1 MRLMKINIGAHQKM
15 KNMKYISFAIG
26 VILYLGSMSLLN
38 SAYAHDHNDRSHS
51 PVRMLFKNMDLSD
64 EQRKEVRSIMSSS
77 IKEGRELRAEM
88 REQSVDAMADLKKGT
103 HQKLSTVLSEEQMAQ
118 FDKNSKRM
126 EKRKE
131 KMRDKKM
138 KGHSKDKE
146 KKKRNKKRHKEKK
159 KQ

>member
-1 MRLMKINIGAHQKM
+1 M

-26 VILYLGSMSLLN
+26 AILYLGSMSLLN
-38 SAYAHDHNDRSHS
+38 SAYAHDHNDRGI
-51 PVRMLFKNMDLSD
+51 RMLFQDMDLTD

-77 IKEGRELRAEM
+77 IKEGRGLRAEM
-88 REQSVDAMADLKKGT
+88 REQSMDAMDELKKGT
-103 HQKLSTVLSEEQMAQ
+103 KEKLSTVLSDEQMAQ

-138 KGHSKDKE
+138 KGHSKGKDKG
-146 KKKRNKKRHKEKK
+146 KKKRNKKRHKGNKK
-159 KQ
+159 HKK

>member
-1 MRLMKINIGAHQKM
+1 M

-26 VILYLGSMSLLN
+26 AILYLGSMSLLN
-38 SAYAHDHNDRSHS
+38 SAYAHDHNDRGI
-51 PVRMLFKNMDLSD
+51 RMLFQDMDLTD

-77 IKEGRELRAEM
+77 IKEGRGLRAEM
-88 REQSVDAMADLKKGT
+88 REQSMDAMDELKKGT
-103 HQKLSTVLSEEQMAQ
+103 KEKLSTVLSEEQMAQ

-138 KGHSKDKE
+138 KGHSKGKDKG
-146 KKKRNKKRHKEKK
+146 KKKRNKKRHKGNKK
-159 KQ
+159 HKK

>member
-1 MRLMKINIGAHQKM
+1 M

-26 VILYLGSMSLLN
+26 VVVYLGSMSLLN
-38 SAYAHDHNDRSHS
+38 NAYAHNHNDRSGI
-51 PVRMLFKNMDLSD
+51 RMLFQNMDLTD

-77 IKEGRELRAEM
+77 IKEGRGLRAEM
-88 REQSVDAMADLKKGT
+88 REQSMDAMNDLKKGT
-103 HQKLSTVLSEEQMAQ
+103 KEKLSTVLSEEQMAK

-138 KGHSKDKE
+138 KGHSKGKDKG
-146 KKKRNKKRHKEKK
+146 KKKRNKKRHKGNKK
-159 KQ
+159 DNK

>member
-1 MRLMKINIGAHQKM
+1 M

-26 VILYLGSMSLLN
+26 VVVYLGSMSLVN
-38 SAYAHDHNDRSHS
+38 NAYAHNHNDRSGI
-51 PVRMLFKNMDLSD
+51 RMLFQDMDLTD

-77 IKEGRELRAEM
+77 IKEGRGLRAEM
-88 REQSVDAMADLKKGT
+88 REQSMDAMNDLKKGT
-103 HQKLSTVLSEEQMAQ
+103 KEKLSTVLSEEQMAK

-138 KGHSKDKE
+138 KGHSKGKDKG
-146 KKKRNKKRHKEKK
+146 KKKRNKKRHKGNKK
-159 KQ
+159 DNK

>member
-1 MRLMKINIGAHQKM
+1 M

-26 VILYLGSMSLLN
+26 AILYLGSMSLLN
-38 SAYAHDHNDRSHS
+38 SAYAHDHNDRGI
-51 PVRMLFKNMDLSD
+51 RMLFQDMDLTD

-77 IKEGRELRAEM
+77 IKEGRGLRAEM
-88 REQSVDAMADLKKGT
+88 REQSMDAMDELKKGT
-103 HQKLSTVLSEEQMAQ
+103 KEKLSTVLSEEQMAQ

-138 KGHSKDKE
+138 KGHGKGKDKG
-146 KKKRNKKRHKEKK
+146 KKKRNKKRQKGNKKHKN
-159 KQ
+159 

>member
-1 MRLMKINIGAHQKM
+1 M

-26 VILYLGSMSLLN
+26 AILYLGSMSLLN
-38 SAYAHDHNDRSHS
+38 NAYAHDRNDRGI
-51 PVRMLFKNMDLSD
+51 RMLFQDMDLTD

-77 IKEGRELRAEM
+77 IKEGRGVRAEM
-88 REQSVDAMADLKKGT
+88 REQSMDAMDELKKGT
-103 HQKLSTVLSEEQMAQ
+103 KEKLSTVLSEEQMAQ

-138 KGHSKDKE
+138 KGHSKGKDKG
-146 KKKRNKKRHKEKK
+146 KKKRNKKRHKGNKK
-159 KQ
+159 HKK

>member
-1 MRLMKINIGAHQKM
+1 M

-26 VILYLGSMSLLN
+26 AILYLGSMSLLN
-38 SAYAHDHNDRSHS
+38 SAYAHDHNDRGI
-51 PVRMLFKNMDLSD
+51 RMLFQDMDLTD

-77 IKEGRELRAEM
+77 IKEGRGLRAEM
-88 REQSVDAMADLKKGT
+88 REQSMDAMDELKKGT
-103 HQKLSTVLSEEQMAQ
+103 KKKLSTVLSEEQMTQ

-138 KGHSKDKE
+138 KGHSKGKDKG
-146 KKKRNKKRHKEKK
+146 KKKRNKKRHKGNKK
-159 KQ
+159 HKK

>member
-1 MRLMKINIGAHQKM
+1 M

-26 VILYLGSMSLLN
+26 AILYLGSMSLLN
-38 SAYAHDHNDRSHS
+38 SAYAHDHNDRGI
-51 PVRMLFKNMDLSD
+51 RMLFQDMDLTD

-77 IKEGRELRAEM
+77 IKEGRGLRAEM
-88 REQSVDAMADLKKGT
+88 REQSMDAMDELKKGT
-103 HQKLSTVLSEEQMAQ
+103 KEKLSTVLSEEQMTQ

-138 KGHSKDKE
+138 RGHGKGQDKG
-146 KKKRNKKRHKEKK
+146 KKKRNKKRHKGNKK
-159 KQ
+159 HKK

>member
-1 MRLMKINIGAHQKM
+1 M

-26 VILYLGSMSLLN
+26 AILYLGSMSLLN
-38 SAYAHDHNDRSHS
+38 SAYAHDHNDRGI
-51 PVRMLFKNMDLSD
+51 RMLFQDMDLTD

-77 IKEGRELRAEM
+77 IKEGRGLRAEM
-88 REQSVDAMADLKKGT
+88 REQSMDAMDELKKGT
-103 HQKLSTVLSEEQMAQ
+103 KEKLSTVLSEEQMAQ

-138 KGHSKDKE
+138 KGHGKGKDKG
-146 KKKRNKKRHKEKK
+146 KKKRNNKRHKGNKK
-159 KQ
+159 HKK

>member
-1 MRLMKINIGAHQKM
+1 M

-26 VILYLGSMSLLN
+26 AILYLGSMSLLN
-38 SAYAHDHNDRSHS
+38 SAYAHDHNDRGI
-51 PVRMLFKNMDLSD
+51 RMLFQDMDLTD

-77 IKEGRELRAEM
+77 IKEGRGLRAEM
-88 REQSVDAMADLKKGT
+88 REQSMDAMDELKKGT
-103 HQKLSTVLSEEQMAQ
+103 KEKLSTVLSEEQMAQ

-138 KGHSKDKE
+138 RGHGKGKDKG
-146 KKKRNKKRHKEKK
+146 KKKRNKKRHKGNKK
-159 KQ
+159 HKK